1 MLEKGKGPSERGQ
14 EDALRPLNV
23 PEAVEVREDGDGRP
37 SAVKTGRAGSA
48 GSQWQAVTEI
58 TDLWRIDDEWW
69 REEPISRMYYR
80 VSLEDGTAVTVFRD
94 LSVGVWRRQR
104 A

>member
-1 MLEKGKGPSERGQ
+1 MLEKGKGPRERGQ

-37 SAVKTGRAGSA
+37 SAVKTGCAGSA